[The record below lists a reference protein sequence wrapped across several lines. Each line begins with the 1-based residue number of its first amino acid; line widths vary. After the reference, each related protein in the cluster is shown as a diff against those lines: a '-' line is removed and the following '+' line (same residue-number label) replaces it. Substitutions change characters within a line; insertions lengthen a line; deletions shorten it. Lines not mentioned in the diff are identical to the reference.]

1 MTAENAKAFLIGMGE
16 IYIFIDMSIPKIV
29 HYCWLS
35 NDPYPELVQR
45 CIQSW
50 KEKLAD
56 YELMLWDMNR
66 FDVHSVPWVEQACSV
81 KKWAFAADYIR
92 LYALYNYGG
101 IYLDSD
107 VEVLKSFDDLLDRP
121 YFFGKEHT
129 PDRIDSSH
137 IIEAATFGAEAH
149 HPLIKKCLDYY
160 AGKNFIMANGA
171 FDTTVLPHIMAS
183 VLNQEGALRDLLP
196 MHYFSPKNTRTQ
208 MVEATDETYSVHHFN
223 GSWYSVAQ
231 RKHVNARIKLCKLF
245 GENVGTMISTVYAV
259 FVNLRYNSFKDT
271 LSRCKQ
277 KGLSLFQAKKWQS
290 QK

>member
-1 MTAENAKAFLIGMGE
+1 MCNVNEFLALMPSGYSRDAMA
-16 IYIFIDMSIPKIV
+16 IPKII

-35 NDPYPELVQR
+35 NEPYPVLVEN
-45 CIQSW
+45 CINSW
-50 KEKLAD
+50 KEKLPD
-56 YELMLWDMNR
+56 YKLMLWDKNR
-66 FDVHSVPWVEQACSV
+66 FDVFSVPWVNQACKV

-129 PDRIDSSH
+129 PDRIDASH
-137 IIEAATFGAEAH
+137 IIEAGTFGAEPH

-160 AGKNFIMANGA
+160 DGKNFIMANGA
-171 FDTTVLPHIMAS
+171 FDTTVLPHIMAKILS
-183 VLNQEGALRDLLP
+183 DAGVLKELLP

-208 MVEATDETYSVHHFN
+208 VVEVTAETYSVHHFN

-231 RKHVNARIKLCKLF
+231 RKHVNARIKLCKIF
-245 GENVGTMISTVYAV
+245 GERIGTFLSMFYAIY
-259 FVNLRYNSFKDT
+259 VNLRYNSFST
-271 LSRCKQ
+271 TIARCRQ
-277 KGLSLFQAKKWQS
+277 KMKSLLQAKKWQS
-290 QK
+290 

>member
-1 MTAENAKAFLIGMGE
+1 
-16 IYIFIDMSIPKIV
+16 MSIPKIV

-35 NDPYPELVQR
+35 KDPYPELVQR

-107 VEVLKSFDDLLDRP
+107 VEVLKPFDDLLDRP

-231 RKHVNARIKLCKLF
+231 RKHVNARIQLCKLF